1 MSPDDLLRIRR
12 VADRLRALADETR
25 IRLLLHL
32 MHGERGVGELA
43 TLVGISQPSCSKHLA
58 ILRDAGLVRMER
70 DGASVRC
77 SCRDQEDLQAL
88 CGMVCAG
95 VERFITEEHAPLV
108 NR

>member
-25 IRLLLHL
+25 IRLILHL
-32 MHGERGVGELA
+32 MQGEQGVGNLA
-43 TLVGISQPSCSKHLA
+43 GLVGISQPSCSKHLA

-70 DGASVRC
+70 DGNSVRC
-77 SCRDQEDLQAL
+77 SCRDQDDLKAL
-88 CGMVCAG
+88 CSLVCTG

-108 NR
+108 NH